1 MIDFNAAEFML
12 SAPGLKE
19 CPPDFGAEIAFAGR
33 SNAGKSSTIN
43 AITRRKALA
52 RTSKTPGRTQA
63 LNFFSLQEDLR
74 LVDLPGY
81 GFAKVPEAMRKAWM
95 QRIDAYLRDRSSLR
109 GLVLVMD
116 MRHPLKDFEVQMLDW
131 CDQAGLRV
139 HVLLNKADK
148 LKRGEAARTLLE
160 VQRALGNDGMHSVQA
175 FSALRGLGLDEARAT
190 ISEILAPDLDT
201 SP

>member
-1 MIDFNAAEFML
+1 MIDFNRAQFTL

-19 CPPDFGAEIAFAGR
+19 CPPDTGAEIAFAGR

-43 AITRRKALA
+43 AITRRRALA

-63 LNFFSLQEDLR
+63 LNFFSLGDELR

-81 GFAKVPEAMRKAWM
+81 GFAKVPEAMRAAWM
-95 QRIDAYLRDRSSLR
+95 QRIDAYLRERASLR

-116 MRHPLKDFEVQMLDW
+116 MRHPLKDFEVQMLQW
-131 CDQAGLRV
+131 SEQAGLRV

-148 LKRGEAARTLLE
+148 LSRGQASKTLLA
-160 VQRALGNDGMHSVQA
+160 VQRELGQGGLRSVQA
-175 FSALRGLGLDEARAT
+175 FSALRGAGLDQARDT
-190 ISEILAPDLDT
+190 ISEMLLADPEVR
-201 SP
+201 P